1 MKMPGLMFKLFSG
14 LLVFMSVSFF
24 LLFWG
29 FFFFD
34 KTIFIEWEIFN
45 LNCTSVV
52 MSLIFD
58 WMSLSFLMIVTLISS
73 MIMMYS
79 IYYME
84 GDKNPKRFV
93 FILFM
98 FILSMMFLIVS
109 PNLVSLLL
117 GWDGLGLTSYA
128 LVVFYQ
134 NESSCNSGMIT
145 ILSNRVG
152 DSALLVGI
160 GLLFYSGGWNFIMM
174 NSVDSLVL
182 AFIILAAITKSA
194 QLPFSAWLPAAM
206 AAPTPVSAL
215 VHSSTLVTA
224 GVYLLIRFSSFITTS
239 GLNNICFFAG
249 VLTMFMAGWVA
260 NFESDFK
267 KVVALSTLSQLGL
280 MFMIVGLNQ
289 SGLAYFHLI
298 MHALFKST
306 LFMCAGFVIHN
317 MKGSQ
322 DGRYAGLFNFGSPV
336 LGVVFS
342 VTNLALCGFPFLA
355 GFYSKD
361 SILENFLAGDKGS
374 FMVLVIILATGLTV
388 SYSLRIFFLSVSN
401 KSKTFAINYS
411 SDFSSTLLMSTFIL
425 FVLSISGGFF
435 FGWVMLWKGV
445 VSELWSMEKFYVIL
459 IIVFTLCCMIYFLSS
474 SMVDVKMKKSF
485 FWFSNTMMFLPLVST
500 YFLPSF
506 FLKWGTNMNKDLDK
520 GWLEFYGPLG
530 VSKSMQSMSGFFQ
543 KSQLV
548 SFLTQYLLLLFLLVF
563 FISLSL

>member
-1 MKMPGLMFKLFSG
+1 MKMPNLMFKLFMAM
-14 LLVFMSVSFF
+14 LIFMSVSFF
-24 LLFWG
+24 L
-29 FFFFD
+29 FFLGSLFFD
-34 KTIFIEWEIFN
+34 KTIFVEWEIFN

-58 WMSLSFLMIVTLISS
+58 WMSLSFLMVVTLISS
-73 MIMMYS
+73 MIMGYS

-84 GDKNPKRFV
+84 GDSNPKRFV

-109 PNLVSLLL
+109 PNLISLLL

-128 LVVFYQ
+128 LVIFYQ

-160 GLLFYSGGWNFIMM
+160 GLMFYNSGWNFIMM
-174 NSVDSLVL
+174 DSLEPVVMM
-182 AFIILAAITKSA
+182 FIILAAMTKSA
-194 QLPFSAWLPAAM
+194 QIPFSAWLPAAM

-224 GVYLLIRFSSFITTS
+224 GVYLLIRFSPFIVS
-239 GLNNICFFAG
+239 SSLSSVCFFAG
-249 VLTMFMAGWVA
+249 LLTMFLAGWVA
-260 NFESDFK
+260 NFENDFK
-267 KVVALSTLSQLGL
+267 KVIALSTLSQLGL
-280 MFMIVGLNQ
+280 MFMIIGLNQ
-289 SGLAYFHLI
+289 SGLAYFHLV

-322 DGRYAGLFNFGSPV
+322 DGRFAGLFNFGSPI

-361 SILENFLAGDKGS
+361 LILENTLTGTSGFFL
-374 FMVLVIILATGLTV
+374 VLMIILATGLTV
-388 SYSLRIFFLSVSN
+388 SYSLRIFFFSVAN
-401 KSKTFAINYS
+401 KSKTFSINFS
-411 SDFSSTLLMSTFIL
+411 SDFSFVLVFSTLIL
-425 FVLSISGGFF
+425 FMMSVSGGFF
-435 FGWVMLWKGV
+435 LSWLMLWQGV
-445 VSELWSMEKFYVIL
+445 VSELWEVEKFYVLLVI
-459 IIVFTLCCMIYFLSS
+459 FFALCCMIFLMSDF
-474 SMVDVKMKKSF
+474 MPIKMKKNI
-485 FWFSNTMMFLPLVST
+485 FWFSNIMMFLPPIST
-500 YFLPSF
+500 FYLPSF
-506 FLKWGTNMNKDLDK
+506 FLKWGSVTNKDMDK

-530 VSKSMQSMSGFFQ
+530 ISKPIQSLANFLQ

-548 SFLTQYLLLLFLLVF
+548 VFSTQYLLILFLLIF
-563 FISLSL
+563 FMKF